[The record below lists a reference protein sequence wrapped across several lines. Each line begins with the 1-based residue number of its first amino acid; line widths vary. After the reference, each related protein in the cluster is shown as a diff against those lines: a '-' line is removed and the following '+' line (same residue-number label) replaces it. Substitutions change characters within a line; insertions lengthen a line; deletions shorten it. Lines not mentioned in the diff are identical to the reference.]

1 MLGNEKLEA
10 KGSKLNQIKTSSID
24 VSEMDSRLIEQNPLR
39 RRESSKLEEEEEEE
53 VTKQEKEYPIEYYVI
68 NLMKMKKAK

>member
-39 RRESSKLEEEEEEE
+39 RRESSKLEEEEEE